1 MAGKQQQSVHA
12 FVYDKRGRL
21 LSSGANS
28 YEKTHT
34 LMYKAGA
41 SVGKPGAIYLHAEVA
56 ALIKIKDWSK
66 AHRIFVTRYT
76 KDGKPALAKPCA
88 ICQSI
93 IERTGI
99 KLIEYTTAQE
109 QT

>member
-1 MAGKQQQSVHA
+1 MAGKQQQLITA
-12 FVYDKRGRL
+12 FVYDKRGML
-21 LSSGANS
+21 LATGQNS
-28 YEKTHT
+28 YTRTHT

-56 ALIKIKDWSK
+56 ALIKIKDWTR

-88 ICQSI
+88 ICSKI
-93 IERTGI
+93 IGQTAIRE
-99 KLIEYTTAQE
+99 IEYTTGE
-109 QT
+109 PT